1 MFTSLGGAVGIIH
14 SINPKNYTARVK
26 LFEYDEMITKD
37 LQILSPLSYLNQE
50 IHLPEVNTP
59 VVCIFFNDDTR
70 NGFIIGSFF
79 SDKNKSES
87 KKGEYK
93 INFRKSILTISDDRN
108 VKLDAELTTINSEVE
123 ITKGLKVSGAV
134 EVEKTI
140 DSKGDITT
148 QGKSYAKGFV
158 PL

>member
-1 MFTSLGGAVGIIH
+1 MFASLGGAVGIIQ
-14 SINPKNYTARVK
+14 SVDPENYTAKVK
-26 LFEYDEMITKD
+26 LFEYDDMITGD

-59 VVCIFFNDDTR
+59 VVCIFFNDDTE
-70 NGFIIGSFF
+70 NGFIIGCFF
-79 SDKNKSES
+79 SDKNKSKS

-93 INFRKSILTISDDRN
+93 INFRKSTLTISDDGN
-108 VKLDAELTTINSEVE
+108 IKLDAELTTINSEVE
-123 ITKGLKVSGAV
+123 ITKGLKVAGAV

-158 PL
+158 PI